1 MKMMTIFVLVAALSA
16 AQDRSSSAAPAPV
29 KTAAAPAATGIPK
42 GAVEIEPNLYR
53 YTDAHGKVWL
63 ARMTPFGVSTWEDKP
78 APVTPVVE
86 AKEAPPKVT
95 DLGDSVRFQKKS
107 PFGENTWVKKKS
119 ELTDEEKDWL
129 SHRGENKDSDGSS
142 KAAQTKPG
150 QSAGEA
156 AEKR

>member
-1 MKMMTIFVLVAALSA
+1 MKIITLFLLVAALGA
-16 AQDRSSSAAPAPV
+16 AQDRSSSGAPAST
-29 KTAAAPAATGIPK
+29 KTAALPAATGIPK

-78 APVTPVVE
+78 APATPVVQAE
-86 AKEAPPKVT
+86 EAPPKAT

-119 ELTDEEKDWL
+119 EMTDEEKDWM
-129 SHRGENKDSDGSS
+129 SRGAAAKDSGGSS
-142 KAAQTKPG
+142 SAAQSKPA
-150 QSAGEA
+150 QPAGEA
-156 AEKR
+156 AGKR

>member
-1 MKMMTIFVLVAALSA
+1 MKTITLFLLVAALGA
-16 AQDRSSSAAPAPV
+16 AQDRSSSATPSS
-29 KTAAAPAATGIPK
+29 KTAVAPAAIPK

-53 YTDAHGKVWL
+53 YTDAHGKAWL

-86 AKEAPPKVT
+86 AKEAPPKAT

-129 SHRGENKDSDGSS
+129 SRGVAAKDSAGSS
-142 KAAQTKPG
+142 SAAQSKPT

-156 AEKR
+156 AGKR

>member
-1 MKMMTIFVLVAALSA
+1 MKTMMLFMLVAALGA
-16 AQDRSSSAAPAPV
+16 AQDRSSSAAPSN
-29 KTAAAPAATGIPK
+29 KSAAALPAFGIPK
-42 GAVEIEPNLYR
+42 GSVEIEPNLYR

-86 AKEAPPKVT
+86 AKEVPPKVT

-129 SHRGENKDSDGSS
+129 SHGGESKDSDGAA

>member
-1 MKMMTIFVLVAALSA
+1 MKMITLFVLVAALGA
-16 AQDRSSSAAPAPV
+16 AQDRSNPAPSN
-29 KTAAAPAATGIPK
+29 KTAAAPALAGIPK

-53 YTDAHGKVWL
+53 YTDAHGKAWL

-78 APVTPVVE
+78 APVAPVAEV
-86 AKEAPPKVT
+86 KDAPPTAT

-119 ELTDEEKDWL
+119 DLTEEEKDWL
-129 SHRGENKDSDGSS
+129 ARGGDTKASRGSS
-142 KAAQTKPG
+142 AGTKPA
-150 QSAGEA
+150 QSGGEA